1 MNQPV
6 QTPSA
11 DAVRAALARIHDPHT
26 GTDLVASQAVRGVGV
41 DGGRVAIELQ
51 LGYPAA
57 GWHQALEEEVRRV
70 VSEAVPGVQQVT
82 VGIATRVVAHKV
94 QKELTPLPEVRN
106 IIAVASGKGGVGK
119 STTAVNLALALA
131 AEGGKVGVLDAD
143 IHGPSIPMMLGL
155 TGKPES
161 PDNKNIAPMRAH
173 GVQAISIGLFLGDDT
188 PAIWRGPMTTQYLQQ
203 LLTTTLWQDLDYLV
217 IDLPPGTGDIQLTL
231 AQRVPVSAAVIVT
244 TPQDIALLDARRAL
258 RMFEKVEVPVLGIVE
273 NMAVHVCSNCG
284 HAEHIFGAGGG
295 ERMAQQY
302 GVPLLGSLPLD
313 LRIREQADG
322 GNPTVVA
329 EPDSA
334 IAMAYRE
341 IARKAAG
348 RLSMQARNKAIAF
361 PSIVVQNT

>member
-1 MNQPV
+1 MTASADAP
-6 QTPSA
+6 TP
-11 DAVRAALARIHDPHT
+11 DAVRAALATVMDPHT
-26 GTDLVASQAVRGVGV
+26 GQDLVAAHAVRGVGV
-41 DGGRVAIELQ
+41 DAGKVAVDL
-51 LGYPAA
+51 LLAYPAL
-57 GWHQALEEEVRRV
+57 GWHEALKAEV
-70 VSEAVPGVQQVT
+70 EKAVRALPGVHAVT
-82 VGIATRVVAHKV
+82 VGIGTRVQAHRV
-94 QKELTPLPEVRN
+94 QKDLSPLPQVRN

-155 TGKPES
+155 QGKPES
-161 PDNKNIAPMRAH
+161 PDGKNIAPKLAH
-173 GVQAISIGLFLGDDT
+173 GLQAISIGLFLGEDT

-231 AQRVPVSAAVIVT
+231 AQRIPVSAAIIVT

-284 HAEHIFGAGGG
+284 HAEHIFGQGGG
-295 ERMAQQY
+295 ERMAAQY
-302 GVPLLGSLPLD
+302 GLPLLGSLPLD

-322 GNPTVVA
+322 GRPTVVA
-329 EPDSA
+329 EPGSA
-334 IAMAYRE
+334 IALAYRE
-341 IARKAAG
+341 IARKAAA
-348 RLSMQARNKAIAF
+348 RLSLQARNKAIAF